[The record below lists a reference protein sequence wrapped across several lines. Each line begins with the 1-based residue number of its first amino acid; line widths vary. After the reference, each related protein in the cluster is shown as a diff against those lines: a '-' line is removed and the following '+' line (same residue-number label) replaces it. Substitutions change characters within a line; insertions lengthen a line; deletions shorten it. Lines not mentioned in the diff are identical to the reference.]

1 MSVKKVNT
9 QSNIIPRNLYIA
21 GLTAKVS
28 LVCGVMVQAFFM
40 PLLGSVHAAL
50 PFVLSMANIAS
61 VIAVIAVNHVIT
73 KRLID
78 VASDS
83 IETSANEKK
92 H

>member
-1 MSVKKVNT
+1 MSAKNVIT
-9 QSNIIPRNLYIA
+9 QSGIISRKLYIA

-28 LVCGVMVQAFFM
+28 LVCGVMAQAFFM
-40 PLLGSVHAAL
+40 PLLGSVHVAL
-50 PFVLSMANIAS
+50 PFVLSMSNIAS

-83 IETSANEKK
+83 IEKSGIEK
-92 H
+92 

>member
-1 MSVKKVNT
+1 MSEKGVNT
-9 QSNIIPRNLYIA
+9 QSSIISRNLYIA
-21 GLTAKVS
+21 GLAAKVL
-28 LVCGVMVQAFFM
+28 LVCGVVAQAFFM
-40 PLLGSVHAAL
+40 PLLGSVHVAL

-83 IETSANEKK
+83 TEMSAIEKK